1 LQEELVGYESKC
13 QGCPNLIKLDKTKNN
28 VTTLIASLRVVQADL
43 QFHKL
48 LLKREHNRIKDGEVE
63 LKDVH
68 EKLRSISRDLDVL
81 HLKGGCMKQWVQS
94 LGHQIQLMCKGS
106 RMYVMPLLIENPTT
120 LALHTTRVFLLVHA
134 QYVGYCSLA
143 TILC

>member
-1 LQEELVGYESKC
+1 MVGCESKC
-13 QGCPNLIKLDKTKNN
+13 KGCPNLIKLDKAKNN
-28 VTTLIASLRVVQADL
+28 VTTLIASLKDVERDL

-48 LLKREHNRIKDGEVE
+48 LLNREHNRIKDGEVE

-68 EKLRSISRDLDVL
+68 EKLRSIFRDLDVL

-106 RMYVMPLLIENPTT
+106 RVYVMALPIENPTT
-120 LALHTTRVFLLVHA
+120 LAFNTTRVFLLVHA
-134 QYVGYCSLA
+134 QYVGYCFLA